1 MEDIIIGILA
11 IAIGVLFCFWGYL
24 AMRVIIPIWGAF
36 AGFILGA
43 GLVAS
48 FAHET
53 FLASFTAWVVG
64 VIVGVVFGALA
75 YIYYEIS
82 VFLAMAAIGFAI
94 GTGAM
99 VALGVTWSWLIVLVG
114 VAVGLVLA
122 TIAMI
127 GDLPMALLT
136 LLTATSGATVI
147 VAGIMLM
154 TGVIAVDDLSSGA
167 TTQRLNDDWW
177 WYLVYLALVIGGV
190 LNQLRIGIR
199 IRSSLRESWNE
210 SGGQQLRSA

>member
-1 MEDIIIGILA
+1 MEGIIIGILA